1 MSHTTALADSQL
13 LEVVDAAPKA
23 ARRAAAQSAAVLGLV
38 PAGTSVSVAVEGQDP
53 VQLPRQIERALAIM
67 LREAAEGHTVAV
79 VTIGQEDLTTT
90 QAARLLGVSRPHVVK
105 LIDSGFLQA
114 HRAGTARR
122 VRAADVAAYKRV
134 VEERHAI
141 LDELAAEAQDM
152 GFYEIQA
159 VTPRVTKRVTKRAA
173 Q

>member
-1 MSHTTALADSQL
+1 MSHPTALADSQL
-13 LEVVDAAPKA
+13 LGIVDAAPKA
-23 ARRAAAQSAAVLGLV
+23 ARRAAARSAAVLGLV
-38 PAGTSVSVAVEGQDP
+38 PTGTSVSVAVEGQDP
-53 VQLPRQIERALAIM
+53 VQLPRQVERALAIM

-105 LIDSGFLQA
+105 LIDSGLLQA

-141 LDELAAEAQDM
+141 LDELAAETQDM
-152 GFYEIQA
+152 GLYKVLPVA
-159 VTPRVTKRVTKRAA
+159 KRATKHA
-173 Q
+173 AR